1 MFLSVSYSRA
11 SKTAKRQV
19 GLKASLYVVYQRMH
33 SYMCMYLYIY
43 IYIHN
48 TFYLY
53 FFFSFQ
59 CPKHRHYELYIYI
72 YIFTCIYVFSLKYD
86 AYLPMISSK
95 LKNGTFLFLKL
106 TSLEAMCYPLYII
119 FFFSG
124 DVLNIKS
131 RKCHTKHPISFFLA
145 VSKLTSVLYYLE
157 ECVGMF

>member
-1 MFLSVSYSRA
+1 MSSTNVCIHIC
-11 SKTAKRQV
+11 V
-19 GLKASLYVVYQRMH
+19 
-33 SYMCMYLYIY
+33 CIYIY
-43 IYIHN
+43 IYTYIIP
-48 TFYLY
+48 FIYI
-53 FFFSFQ
+53 FFFLFNA
-59 CPKHRHYELYIYI
+59 PNIGIMNYIYIYI